1 MISLQNKVKTQM
13 PTSTL
18 NIQEEPRKSE
28 MMISRNTDTSQIA
41 SETHGPNI
49 KFNQTKL
56 QEISEYNS
64 KPKATNAQK
73 DSIVGSEVISQKSKV
88 ITSQLSSIDLQTSV
102 FSSEENSVDKEAD
115 SPSKLI
121 VPGLQRT
128 APQNKQSTMTA
139 KYSN

>member
-1 MISLQNKVKTQM
+1 M

-28 MMISRNTDTSQIA
+28 MISRNTETSQIA

-56 QEISEYNS
+56 QEITEYNS
-64 KPKATNAQK
+64 KPNEATNAQK

-102 FSSEENSVDKEAD
+102 FSSEENSVDKEAAD

-128 APQNKQSTMTA
+128 APQIKQSTMTA
-139 KYSN
+139 KFSN